1 MNPYRS
7 RAYLLLLIASI
18 IWGIAGVVI
27 KYTLYAFP
35 TLIFLTYRFGIASVA
50 AAVTF
55 LLLGFRA
62 PKDKKVLA
70 YSLFYGFLTSTVAL
84 GLLFFGTEQTT
95 AIDAIL
101 ISATAPISIAAA
113 GAFFLKEHVTAR
125 EKIGIGI
132 AFAGTAVTIL
142 EPVIKSGGGFIGFG
156 GNLLVFASVLVGTA
170 TAVLAKILLRKDLDP
185 LYATNMSFI
194 VGFLTIAP
202 VAFLTYGPWEIVKII
217 TSTPLSYQ
225 LGVFYMALISG
236 TLAYILWHKAQKTIE
251 VGEVGLFAYLY
262 PVFGTPLA
270 IVWLKEKISVP
281 FLIGATIIAVGVAVA
296 EYKKSRYNKA
306 LK

>member
-1 MNPYRS
+1 MNPYRL
-7 RAYLLLLIASI
+7 RAYLLLLIVSI

-27 KYTLYAFP
+27 KYTLYGFP
-35 TLIFLTYRFGIASVA
+35 PLIFLTYRFGIAAVA

-55 LLLGFRA
+55 LLLGFRI

-70 YSLFYGFLTSTVAL
+70 YSLLYGFLTSTVAL

-101 ISATAPISIAAA
+101 ISATAPITIAAA
-113 GAFFLKEHVTAR
+113 GAFFLKEHVTAQER
-125 EKIGIGI
+125 IGIGI

-142 EPVIKSGGGFIGFG
+142 EPVIRNGGNFVGFG
-156 GNLLVFASVLVGTA
+156 GNLLIFASVLVGTA

-202 VAFLTYGPWEIVKII
+202 VAFLTYGPGEIVKII

-225 LGVFYMALISG
+225 LGVLYMALISG
-236 TLAYILWHKAQKTIE
+236 TLAYTLWHKAQKTIE

-270 IVWLKEKISVP
+270 IVWLKEKITTP
-281 FLIGATIIAVGVAVA
+281 FIVGAIIIAIGVIIA
-296 EYKKSRYNKA
+296 EFKKRRYN
-306 LK
+306 